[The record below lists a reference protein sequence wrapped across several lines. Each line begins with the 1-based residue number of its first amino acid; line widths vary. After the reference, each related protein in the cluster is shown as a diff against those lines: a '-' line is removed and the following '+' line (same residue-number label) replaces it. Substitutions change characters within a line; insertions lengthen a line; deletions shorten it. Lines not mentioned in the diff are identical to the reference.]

1 MIRFINVTKNYSN
14 GNQALNNIS
23 FNLKQGEM
31 AFLTWYS
38 GARKTTLLKLM
49 MMVECITRWQ
59 IYINN
64 RNLSRLS
71 KRQIPYLCHHIG
83 MIFQNPQLL

>member
-1 MIRFINVTKNYSN
+1 MV
-14 GNQALNNIS
+14 
-23 FNLKQGEM
+23 
-31 AFLTWYS
+31 FLTWYS

-49 MMVECITRWQ
+49 MVGGRMYYSQWQ

-71 KRQIPYLCHHIG
+71 KRQIPYLYHYIG
-83 MIFQNPQLL
+83 MIFQNPQLLYHTIALFLIMLLLP